1 MLSAILLQNTPEAMA
16 LTKSFLV
23 ALLTTSMLVADEAT
37 NDGERGREQASKMR
51 GRMKKCLRCERV
63 DEINT
68 VVYKVHSNI

>member
-37 NDGERGREQASKMR
+37 SDGERERASIED
-51 GRMKKCLRCERV
+51 ERV
-63 DEINT
+63 DEK
-68 VVYKVHSNI
+68 VYKMRRN

>member
-37 NDGERGREQASKMR
+37 SDGERGRVQASKMR
-51 GRMKKCLRCERV
+51 GWMKKCIRCEGI

-68 VVYKVHSNI
+68 FVY